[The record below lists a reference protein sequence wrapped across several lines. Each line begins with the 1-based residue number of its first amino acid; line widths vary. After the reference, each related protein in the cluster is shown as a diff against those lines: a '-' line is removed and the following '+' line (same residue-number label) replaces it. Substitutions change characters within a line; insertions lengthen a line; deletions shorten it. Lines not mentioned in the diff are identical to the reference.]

1 MMMSTDLIDK
11 VSKSCNIDPMDT
23 QSTQRFEEAARLL
36 KILGH
41 PVRLAMVE
49 TLWEKQWCVCELA
62 SHLGLNKSAASK
74 HLSLLNNAGVIAME
88 KEGTRVNCTLVM
100 PCIFDMMLC
109 ANHFKP
115 LSEQKSEGTTSC
127 GGGCCSTKEESPK

>member
-1 MMMSTDLIDK
+1 MLMSTDLIDK

-23 QSTQRFEEAARLL
+23 ELTQRYEEAARLL

-41 PVRLAMVE
+41 PMRLAMVE
-49 TLWEKQWCVCELA
+49 TLRKKQWCVCELA
-62 SHLGLNKSAASK
+62 SHLGINKSAASK
-74 HLSLLNNAGVIAME
+74 HLSLLNSVGVIEMDRD
-88 KEGTRVNCTLVM
+88 GTRVNCTLVM

-115 LSEQKSEGTTSC
+115 LSKQKPEGTTSC
-127 GGGCCSTKEESPK
+127 EGGCCSTKKEILE